1 MGFGILFIV
10 MISAAI
16 IFSWGF
22 KAIVNNDL
30 PYGNSKA
37 ASIISTVVAYLA
49 MITFIILTALGEKM
63 VFEILL
69 MGFLALAGTLNLI
82 KRRSYDK

>member
-1 MGFGILFIV
+1 MGFGILFVVI
-10 MISAAI
+10 ISAII

-22 KAIVNNDL
+22 QAIVNNDL

-49 MITFIILTALGEKM
+49 MITFMILTALGEKM
-63 VFEILL
+63 ICEILL
-69 MGFLALAGTLNLI
+69 MGFLAIAGTLNLI
-82 KRRSYDK
+82 KRRSCDK